1 MRETPFIKICGVK
14 TPEMAL
20 AAAEAG
26 ATHVGLVFFPPS
38 PRALDVPAAQR
49 IASALVGGAAV
60 VALLVDGD
68 DAAIDA
74 VKAAVAPDYLQL
86 HGQETPARARDVRR
100 QAATPIIKAVGVAT
114 PADVAAAQAAFA
126 DVDLLLFDAKP
137 PPGASRPGGH
147 GAPFDWSALAGAAAA
162 PPWALSGGLTPE
174 TVADAAARAA
184 RIPGFRGVDVSS
196 GVEAARGKKDAGLV
210 RAFVEAAQS
219 GIQGV

>member
-86 HGQETPARARDVRR
+86 HGQETPARAREVRR
-100 QAATPIIKAVGVAT
+100 QAATPII
-114 PADVAAAQAAFA
+114 
-126 DVDLLLFDAKP
+126 
-137 PPGASRPGGH
+137 
-147 GAPFDWSALAGAAAA
+147 
-162 PPWALSGGLTPE
+162 
-174 TVADAAARAA
+174 
-184 RIPGFRGVDVSS
+184 
-196 GVEAARGKKDAGLV
+196 
-210 RAFVEAAQS
+210 
-219 GIQGV
+219 